1 MTILMNLSS
10 NAALLFFFIIAVILI
25 GLSLNPKDDIE
36 VIEHEDYHFDNQ
48 EIENENKKDNTV
60 E

>member
-1 MTILMNLSS
+1 MNLSS

-36 VIEHEDYHFDNQ
+36 VIEHEDYHFDNE
-48 EIENENKKDNTV
+48 EIENENKKNNTI